1 MLAPPAPKAGVPLIL
16 IEGCLTAIAVAVAF
30 ATPRLGDGWFARIE
44 HAFHSLARRKTLSV
58 IVVGVS
64 ALLLRLALLPVCPIP
79 KPFVQDDFS
88 FLLQADTFASG
99 RLTNPTP
106 AMWMH
111 FETVHETMRPT
122 YQSMYFPAQGLV
134 MAAGKVVLGHPWY
147 GILIMTA
154 LMCASICWMLQ
165 AWLPPSWALL
175 GGVIVVLR
183 IGLFSYWI
191 DSYSGA
197 GSIIA
202 LGGALIL
209 GGLPRFM
216 KTLRLR
222 YSVLMAVGVVLLDT
236 SRLYEGMLLCIPVCV
251 VLIRWALFGRDR
263 PSGVLLLR
271 RTALPLLIIVA
282 GVAWM
287 GYYDFRAFGSPL
299 KLPYTVDRAEYAV
312 APYFIWQSE
321 RPEPAYHNDDLRRFY
336 NGPELIT
343 FRKIHRPLGFV
354 PETLLKVLRAML
366 FYAGVA
372 LLVPLIMVRRVFL
385 DRRIRFLMVCVGV
398 LAVGQLVEIYLIAH
412 YVAPFTAAFYAIG
425 LQAMRHLWAW
435 RPEGQPVGK
444 ALVRATVALCVLL
457 CGVRAFAEPLG
468 IELPVWPAAWE
479 ANWYGRGEHSGEPR
493 FNVERRLEGL
503 PGQQL
508 VIVRYPSNYVPLDE
522 WVYNAAD
529 IDHSKVIWARDLGAA
544 ENEELIRYYK
554 DRTVWLV
561 EPRANPVSVA
571 PYR

>member
-1 MLAPPAPKAGVPLIL
+1 MFAPPAPKAGVPLIL

-30 ATPRLGDGWFARIE
+30 AAPRLGDRWFGRVE
-44 HAFHSLARRKTLSV
+44 QAFHGLARKKRLSV

-64 ALLLRLALLPVCPIP
+64 ALLLRLALLPVSPIP
-79 KPFVQDDFS
+79 KPFIQDDFS
-88 FLLQADTFASG
+88 FLLQAETFASG

-111 FETVHETMRPT
+111 FETVHETMYPT
-122 YQSMYFPAQGLV
+122 YQSMYFPGQGLV

-147 GILIMTA
+147 GILIVTA

-165 AWLPPSWALL
+165 GWLPPSWALL
-175 GGVIVVLR
+175 GGVLVVLR

-191 DSYSGA
+191 DTYSGA
-197 GSIIA
+197 GSICA

-209 GGLPRFM
+209 GALPRLM
-216 KTLRLR
+216 KTVRLR
-222 YSVLMAVGVVLLDT
+222 YGVLMAIGVVLLGT
-236 SRLYEGMLLCIPVCV
+236 SRVYEGMLLCVPVCV
-251 VLIRWALFGRDR
+251 VLVRCALWGESR
-263 PSGVLLLR
+263 PSGALLVR
-271 RTALPLLIIVA
+271 RMVLPLLIIVA
-282 GVAWM
+282 GAAWM

-321 RPEPAYHNDDLRRFY
+321 RPEPVYRNDEMRTFY
-336 NGPELIT
+336 NGPELDS
-343 FRKIHRPLGFV
+343 FKKIHRLSGFV
-354 PETLLKVLRAML
+354 PETLLKALRALL
-366 FYAGVA
+366 FYAGVV

-385 DRRIRFLMVCVGV
+385 DRRTRFLLICVLV

-425 LQAMRHLWAW
+425 LQAMRHLRVWKPA
-435 RPEGQPVGK
+435 GQPVGR
-444 ALVRATVALCVLL
+444 ALVRVIVLLCVVL

-468 IELPVWPAAWE
+468 IGLPAWPAAWA
-479 ANWYGRGEHSGEPR
+479 ANWYGRGEHFGEPR
-493 FNVERRLEGL
+493 FDVEHWLEEL
-503 PGQQL
+503 PERQL
-508 VIVRYPSNYVPLDE
+508 AIVRYAGGHSPFDE

-529 IDHSKVIWARDLGAA
+529 IDRSKVIWARDLGAVK
-544 ENEELIRYYK
+544 NEELIEYYK
-554 DRTVWLV
+554 GRTVWLV
-561 EPRANPVSVA
+561 QPDTKPVSVT